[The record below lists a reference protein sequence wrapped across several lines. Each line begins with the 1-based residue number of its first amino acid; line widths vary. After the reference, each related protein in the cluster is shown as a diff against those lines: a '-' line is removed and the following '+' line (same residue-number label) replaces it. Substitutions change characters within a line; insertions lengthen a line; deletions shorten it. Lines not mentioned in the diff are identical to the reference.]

1 MDEQPQHKFYQ
12 SYLDLANDDY
22 EPDIPTETLEKL
34 RDRGFAKYVQENADP
49 ETSVKLISYTMR
61 RSLLKPQRL
70 LIDENDYYVGVDLNT
85 NTYYICYRNLMML
98 DIDRYKQDAGTD
110 TLNDI
115 KSKVAA
121 RPELAFRIYES
132 RNGYHL
138 FVLNRGFD
146 YTSDEAIR
154 LMWELGCDYHYIV
167 YSHLRGWSVRLNKKA
182 GEEDREK
189 LYTWIADSVM
199 GQWIPADNLSMD
211 SDLTHTSEAMAR
223 LFETV
228 PPEQMLTY
236 LPDYRLM
243 ELTNLHIDLVDVFKD
258 VGMCLMPAPN
268 QNAVTPAEKN
278 TA

>member
-1 MDEQPQHKFYQ
+1 MEEHTQHKFYQ
-12 SYLDLANDDY
+12 SYLNLANDDY

-70 LIDENDYYVGVDLNT
+70 LIDEDDYYVGIDLNT
-85 NTYYICYRNLMML
+85 NTYYVCYRDLMMI
-98 DIDRYKQDAGTD
+98 DVDRYKQDKGTD
-110 TLNDI
+110 TLSDI
-115 KSKVAA
+115 KSKLAA
-121 RPELAFRIYES
+121 RPQLAFRIYES

-146 YTSDEAIR
+146 HTSDEAIR

-199 GQWIPADNLSMD
+199 GQWIPANALSTD
-211 SDLTHTSEAMAR
+211 SDDDMTKLLETLPSE
-223 LFETV
+223 
-228 PPEQMLTY
+228 QILTY
-236 LPDYRLM
+236 LPNPRLI
-243 ELTNLHIDLVDVFKD
+243 ELTNLHIELVHVFKD
-258 VGMCLMPAPN
+258 AGMCLMPAPN
-268 QNAVTPAEKN
+268 QNAETPSGKN